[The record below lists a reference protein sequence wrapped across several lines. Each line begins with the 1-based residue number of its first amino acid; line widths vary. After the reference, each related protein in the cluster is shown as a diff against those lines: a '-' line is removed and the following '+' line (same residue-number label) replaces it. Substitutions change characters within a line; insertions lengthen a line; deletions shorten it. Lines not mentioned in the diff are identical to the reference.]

1 MIMFILFFL
10 VFIGLYYVEKY
21 ENNNKHILNR
31 NYNTTCNVSDVP
43 GKSKESDV
51 DEHNEDVDEH
61 NEDVDEHNEDVDEHN
76 EHLDEHIDE
85 HNEDVDEHNED
96 VNETN
101 NEQISVTDKAI
112 GLQELLLDSNHH
124 HKRIVNNELRN
135 RKVKIEG

>member
-51 DEHNEDVDEH
+51 DEHD
-61 NEDVDEHNEDVDEHN
+61 
-76 EHLDEHIDE
+76 
-85 HNEDVDEHNED
+85 EDVDEHNED